1 MSKRKDN
8 RGGGGGGGNNRGL
21 EIEAEQ
27 TPRGLIARIVGELGV
42 EEVDELD
49 RQLHLLTV
57 LKPNLAV
64 LDLSRVSFIS
74 SMAIGALVRF
84 RNQVAEGGGRV
95 ALAGMQKNVQDS
107 FLYTGLERVFALH
120 KSVAEAVDAP

>member
-8 RGGGGGGGNNRGL
+8 RRGARAL
-21 EIEAEQ
+21 EIAAEQ
-27 TPRGLIARIVGELGV
+27 TPRGLIARIVGDLGV
-42 EEVDELD
+42 EQVDELD

-57 LKPNLAV
+57 LKPALAV
-64 LDLSRVSFIS
+64 LDLSRVSFVS
-74 SMAIGALVRF
+74 SMAIGSLVRF

-120 KSVAEAVDAP
+120 KSVAEAVDAPA

>member
-1 MSKRKDN
+1 MSKRKDS
-8 RGGGGGGGNNRGL
+8 RSGARAL
-21 EIEAEQ
+21 EIAAEQ
-27 TPRGLIARIVGELGV
+27 TPRGLVARIVGDLGV
-42 EEVDELD
+42 DQVDELD

-57 LKPNLAV
+57 LKPELAV

-120 KSVAEAVDAP
+120 KSVAEAVDAPAT

>member
-1 MSKRKDN
+1 MSKRNDN
-8 RGGGGGGGNNRGL
+8 RGGSSNRAL

-42 EEVDELD
+42 EQVDELD

-57 LKPNLAV
+57 LKPQLAV

-120 KSVAEAVDAP
+120 KSVAEAVDTKAK

>member
-1 MSKRKDN
+1 MSKGKDGGRSN
-8 RGGGGGGGNNRGL
+8 RAL

-27 TPRGLIARIVGELGV
+27 TPRGLVARIVGDLGV
-42 EEVDELD
+42 DQVDELD

-57 LKPNLAV
+57 LKPQLAV
-64 LDLSRVSFIS
+64 LDLSRVAFIS

-95 ALAGMQKNVQDS
+95 ALAGMQPGVQDS
-107 FLYTGLERVFALH
+107 FRYTGLERVFALH
-120 KSVAEAVDAP
+120 KSVAEAVDAKTAD

>member
-1 MSKRKDN
+1 MSKRKDS
-8 RGGGGGGGNNRGL
+8 RSGARTL
-21 EIEAEQ
+21 EIAAEQ
-27 TPRGLIARIVGELGV
+27 TPRGLVARIVGDLGV
-42 EEVDELD
+42 DQVDELD

-57 LKPNLAV
+57 LKPELAV

-120 KSVAEAVDAP
+120 KSVAEAVDAPAT

>member
-1 MSKRKDN
+1 MGKSK
-8 RGGGGGGGNNRGL
+8 GNDGAV
-21 EIEAEQ
+21 EIQADQ
-27 TPRGLIARIVGELGV
+27 TPRGLIARIVGDMGV
-42 EEVDELD
+42 EQVDELD

-57 LKPNLAV
+57 LKPKLAV
-64 LDLSRVSFIS
+64 LDLTRVGFIS

-95 ALAGMQKNVQDS
+95 ALAGMRKNVEDS

-120 KSVAEAVDAP
+120 KSVAEAVDAPT

>member
-1 MSKRKDN
+1 MGKN
-8 RGGGGGGGNNRGL
+8 RASGSSGSGGAL
-21 EIEAEQ
+21 EIQAEQ
-27 TPRGLIARIVGELGV
+27 TPRGLIARIVGDLGV
-42 EEVDELD
+42 DQVDELD

-57 LKPNLAV
+57 LKPQLAV
-64 LDLSRVSFIS
+64 LDLSRVPFVS

-120 KSVAEAVDAP
+120 KSVAEAVDAPDE